1 MASITIRKLDEK
13 TKERLRVRAAQHW
26 RSMEE
31 EARTLLLLQSS
42 VDRLEESFEL
52 LPEGSSHGSPG
63 NFWNVDRKLSRPMF
77 MR

>member
-1 MASITIRKLDEK
+1 M
-13 TKERLRVRAAQHW
+13 TKERLRVRAAQHG

-52 LPEGSSHGSPG
+52 LSEESSHGSPA